1 MVDFRRDMY
10 AHPELFWKKTSTTE
24 RICGFLESR
33 GIAYVAFFNERC
45 LIDKI
50 MHCKE

>member
-1 MVDFRRDMY
+1 MVDFRRDMH
-10 AHPELFWKKTSTTE
+10 AHPELSWKETRTTE

-33 GIAYVAFFNERC
+33 GIAYVAFFNERH

-50 MHCKE
+50 RRYKE